1 MGLRGKKKMADQFPR
16 KRIRNSQAADSRWR
30 SEDQSLVN
38 QNLERILEST
48 SYRLAHADEALLE
61 SAEMRGVRMLL
72 EITKPQQILDAEGIS
87 STIIVFGGVNI
98 IERDDAEQRLAR
110 AQAALAAEP
119 QNRRLERQLGR
130 CQTQVEFSRY
140 YGAAREFSRL
150 VAQGHQN
157 GEHAHVVVTG
167 GGPGVMEAANRGA
180 FDAGGRSI
188 GLSIKL
194 PGEPEPNPYITPEL
208 CFQFNY
214 FALRKFH
221 FVMRSAAAVLFP
233 GGFGTLDELFEVLT
247 LRQTAIKSPMPVI
260 LFGKEFWS
268 RLIDFSYL
276 ADCGLIRDDHLELF
290 QFADTAEE
298 AWHLIQAFDAEHRQQ
313 DEPKAGPADVSP
325 LAA

>member
-1 MGLRGKKKMADQFPR
+1 MADQFPR
-16 KRIRNSQAADSRWR
+16 KQTLNTEAADLSWR
-30 SEDQSLVN
+30 SEDQSLVD
-38 QNLERILEST
+38 QNLGKILESA
-48 SYRLAHADEALLE
+48 SYRLAHADGALLE
-61 SAEMRGVRMLL
+61 SEEMRGVRMLL

-87 STIIVFGGVNI
+87 STIIIFGGVNI
-98 IERDDAEQRLAR
+98 IERADAEERLA
-110 AQAALAAEP
+110 QAEAAVAAAPESRTL
-119 QNRRLERQLGR
+119 QRQLR
-130 CQTQVEFSRY
+130 RSRTQLEFSRY
-140 YGAAREFSRL
+140 YDAAREFTRL
-150 VAQGHQN
+150 VSQDQQN
-157 GEHAHVVVTG
+157 GHHSHVVVTG

-260 LFGKEFWS
+260 LYGKEFWS
-268 RLIDFSYL
+268 RLIDFDYL
-276 ADCGLIRDDHLELF
+276 ADCGLIRDEHLDLF
-290 QFADTAEE
+290 QFADTPEE
-298 AWHLIQAFDAEHRQQ
+298 AWSWIQAFEAERDQAQ
-313 DEPKAGPADVSP
+313 EP

>member
-1 MGLRGKKKMADQFPR
+1 MADQFPR
-16 KRIRNSQAADSRWR
+16 RQILNTKAADLSWR
-30 SEDQSLVN
+30 SEDQSLVDH
-38 QNLERILEST
+38 NLGMILESA
-48 SYRLAHADEALLE
+48 SYRLAHADGALLE
-61 SAEMRGVRMLL
+61 SEEMRGVRMLL

-98 IERDDAEQRLAR
+98 IERGDAEERLAR
-110 AQAALAAEP
+110 AESAVAAAPKSRSL
-119 QNRRLERQLGR
+119 QRQLR
-130 CQTQVEFSRY
+130 RSRTQLEFSRY
-140 YGAAREFSRL
+140 YDAAREFTRL
-150 VAQGHQN
+150 VSQDQQN
-157 GEHAHVVVTG
+157 GHHSHVVVTG

-180 FDAGGRSI
+180 FDAGGRSV

-260 LFGKEFWS
+260 LFGTEFWS
-268 RLIDFSYL
+268 RLIDFDYL
-276 ADCGLIRDDHLELF
+276 ADCGLIRDEHLDLF
-290 QFADTAEE
+290 QFADTPEE
-298 AWHLIQAFDAEHRQQ
+298 AWSLIQAFDAERDQGHQQ
-313 DEPKAGPADVSP
+313 HQAPM
-325 LAA
+325 AA